1 MKVLFVQEQT
11 FLATAL
17 RLTLVTKGYDLV
29 VSDDSQ
35 SPSTAIDATNPNIVI
50 ADISKR
56 TGLLYVE
63 EAKKKNVPVIV
74 ISKSGAEDELQKAF
88 DKGADDYISMPLSI
102 SELALRVSILTKTKA
117 VA

>member
-17 RLTLVTKGYDLV
+17 RLTLLTKGYDLV
-29 VSDDSQ
+29 VSDDWHSA
-35 SPSTAIDATNPNIVI
+35 SSLIEAHNPNIVI
-50 ADISKR
+50 ADISK
-56 TGLLYVE
+56 TSGLLYVE
-63 EAKKKNVPVIV
+63 EAKRKNVPVIV
-74 ISKSGAEDELQKAF
+74 ISKNGQEDELQKAF

-102 SELALRVSILTKTKA
+102 NELALRVSILTKSRA

>member
-17 RLTLVTKGYDLV
+17 RLALLTRGYELV
-29 VSDDSQ
+29 VSNENIP
-35 SPSTAIDATNPNIVI
+35 PSHALDIYNPNIVI
-50 ADISKR
+50 ADITRGS
-56 TGLLYVE
+56 GLSYVE

-74 ISKSGAEDELQKAF
+74 ICNNGDEDKINKALE
-88 DKGADDYISMPLSI
+88 KGADDYISMPLSFT
-102 SELALRVSILTKTKA
+102 ELAIKVNLLTQKKA